1 MIGCSA
7 NRKCEFHVNLQ
18 TRYNEVMNPI
28 RISSRP
34 FLVFALMALALSCFT
49 FSPSLAQKRA
59 NVTASAAPKAAPL
72 NLEVSAVYADI
83 NEWGR
88 LRMALSRLQGV
99 SVTISTISIDGALV
113 VLRYEGDLVGLKAL
127 LARAGL
133 DLAVSPKAATLKLA
147 GA

>member
-18 TRYNEVMNPI
+18 TRYNAPMNPI
-28 RISSRP
+28 RNSSRS
-34 FLVFALMALALSCFT
+34 FLVVAFAALALTCLLFT
-49 FSPSLAQKRA
+49 PSIAQKRA
-59 NVTASAAPKAAPL
+59 NTTASSAPKVVPL

-99 SVTISTISIDGALV
+99 SVTISAISIDGALV

-133 DLAVSPKAATLKLA
+133 DLTVNPKAATLKLV

>member
-18 TRYNEVMNPI
+18 TRYTEAMNPI
-28 RISSRP
+28 RVSCRSK
-34 FLVFALMALALSCFT
+34 LVFALTALALSCLFI
-49 FSPSLAQKRA
+49 SPSYAEKR
-59 NVTASAAPKAAPL
+59 TKAAAAASTKATPI

-88 LRMALSRLQGV
+88 LRTALSRLQGV
-99 SVTISTISIDGALV
+99 SVTISAISIDGALV
-113 VLRYEGDLVGLKAL
+113 VLRYEGDLVGLKTL

-133 DLAVSPKAATLKLA
+133 DLTLTPKAATLKLA
-147 GA
+147 VA

>member
-1 MIGCSA
+1 
-7 NRKCEFHVNLQ
+7 
-18 TRYNEVMNPI
+18 MNPI
-28 RISSRP
+28 RISSRS
-34 FLVFALMALALSCFT
+34 LLIFALTALALTCLLI
-49 FSPSLAQKRA
+49 SPSIAEKRA
-59 NVTASAAPKAAPL
+59 NATASALAKSTTL

-83 NEWGR
+83 NGWGK

-99 SVTISTISIDGALV
+99 SVTISAISIDGALV

-133 DLAVSPKAATLKLA
+133 DLTLTSKTATLKLA